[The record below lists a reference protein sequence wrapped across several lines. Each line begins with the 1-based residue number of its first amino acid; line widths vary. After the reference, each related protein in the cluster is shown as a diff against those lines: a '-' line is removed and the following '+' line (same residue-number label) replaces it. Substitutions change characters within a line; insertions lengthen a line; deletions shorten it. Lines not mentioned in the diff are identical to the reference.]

1 MILLSSDLG
10 SSLRHWEIAEYVAE
24 GFVILACAGELVALI
39 RRIPRRCREQIE
51 TWSTVVLVI
60 ALGIGLK
67 CLMKTNELSGMEIGS
82 LGEAAEQAD
91 EKARQAFA
99 DSNTALSHSKDA
111 LGKASLAQDSL
122 GKAESEAEG
131 AQTAASNALTL
142 ATAAR
147 READSFEQ
155 DIKSAK
161 EQSASAESHLADA
174 LQRTANAER
183 ELSELREQQKPR
195 RILDEKRSLALA
207 LLKANVKGDIGISCL
222 NSDKEGCDFA
232 KDIADLLM
240 EAGWQVSGPT
250 GVMVLSASGGPP
262 LGLTITIK
270 APPGPARAIILQRV
284 FERIGFSAPGQL
296 NANAPEDSVV
306 LFVGTKP

>member
-1 MILLSSDLG
+1 MLDAAPTVVCQ
-10 SSLRHWEIAEYVAE
+10 HWEIAEYVAE
-24 GFVILACAGELVALI
+24 GFVILGCAGELVALI

-60 ALGIGLK
+60 ALGTGLK

-91 EKARQAFA
+91 EKARQAIA
-99 DSNTALSHSKDA
+99 DSNT
-111 LGKASLAQDSL
+111 
-122 GKAESEAEG
+122 
-131 AQTAASNALTL
+131 AQTAASNAFTL
-142 ATAAR
+142 AAAAR

-262 LGLTITIK
+262 VGLTITIK
-270 APPGPARAIILQRV
+270 APPGPARASILQRV